1 MVASFLMIFL
11 NLPKRAVLLLQQAAC
26 FSHLRF
32 IYNVMLRNLLGLR
45 ELVQQNSWESLQ
57 NCSFIHSLV
66 VCILITIKPNLTM
79 LDLGAFHGLR
89 EGSVGIY

>member
-1 MVASFLMIFL
+1 
-11 NLPKRAVLLLQQAAC
+11 VLLVQQAVC
-26 FSHLRF
+26 FSHLSF
-32 IYNVMLRNLLGLR
+32 IHNVVLRNLLELG

-57 NCSFIHSLV
+57 ICSSIHSLV

-89 EGSVGIY
+89 EGSVRIY